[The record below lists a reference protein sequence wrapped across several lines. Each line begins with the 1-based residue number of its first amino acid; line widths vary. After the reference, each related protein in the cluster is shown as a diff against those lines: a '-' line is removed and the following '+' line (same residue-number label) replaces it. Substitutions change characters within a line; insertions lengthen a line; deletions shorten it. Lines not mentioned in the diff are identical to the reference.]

1 MANVLT
7 VLKIIPSDTEFNREE
22 FVNNVLK
29 GLCEENNIEYLKYEE
44 EPVAYGIVAILA
56 YMKNPDSEDGADDLN
71 ALQETLEGNEDL
83 STIEVQVQ
91 QLTDH

>member
-7 VLKIIPSDTEFNREE
+7 VLKITPSDTEFSRED
-22 FVNNVLK
+22 FVNKVLK
-29 GLCEENNIEYLKYEE
+29 GLCEENNVEFVKYEE
-44 EPVAYGIVAILA
+44 EPVAYGLIAIMA
-56 YMKNPDSEDGADDLN
+56 YLKNADTEDGADDLN

-83 STIEVQVQ
+83 SSVEVQVQ

>member
-7 VLKIIPSDTEFNREE
+7 VLKITPSDTELNRED

-29 GLCEENNIEYLKYEE
+29 GLCEENNVEFVKYEE
-44 EPVAYGIVAILA
+44 EPVAYGLVAIMA
-56 YMKNPDSEDGADDLN
+56 YLKNPDTEDGADDLN
-71 ALQETLEGNEDL
+71 ILQETLEGMDDL
-83 STIEVQVQ
+83 STVEVQVQ

>member
-7 VLKIIPSDTEFNREE
+7 VLKIVPSDTEFNREE
-22 FVNNVLK
+22 FVNNVFK

-56 YMKNPDSEDGADDLN
+56 YIKNPDSEDGADDLN
-71 ALQETLEGNEDL
+71 ALQEILEGNEDL
-83 STIEVQVQ
+83 SNIEVQVQ

>member
-7 VLKIIPSDTEFNREE
+7 VLKITPSGTELNRED

-29 GLCEENNIEYLKYEE
+29 GLCEENNVEFVKYEE
-44 EPVAYGIVAILA
+44 EPVAYGLVAILA
-56 YMKNPDSEDGADDLN
+56 YLKNPDTEDGADDLN
-71 ALQETLEGNEDL
+71 SLQETLEGNEDL
-83 STIEVQVQ
+83 STVEVQVQ

>member
-7 VLKIIPSDTEFNREE
+7 VLKIVPSGTELDRED

-29 GLCEENNIEYLKYEE
+29 GLCEENNVEFVKYEE
-44 EPVAYGIVAILA
+44 EPVAYGLVAILA
-56 YMKNPDSEDGADDLN
+56 YLKNADTEDGADDLN
-71 ALQETLEGNEDL
+71 SLQETLEGNDDL
-83 STIEVQVQ
+83 SSVEVQVQ

>member
-7 VLKIIPSDTEFNREE
+7 ILKIVPSGTELDRED

-29 GLCEENNIEYLKYEE
+29 GLCEENNVEFVKYEE
-44 EPVAYGIVAILA
+44 EPVAYGLVAILA
-56 YMKNPDSEDGADDLN
+56 YLKNADTEDGADDLN
-71 ALQETLEGNEDL
+71 SLQETLEGNDDL
-83 STIEVQVQ
+83 SSVEVQVQ

>member
-7 VLKIIPSDTEFNREE
+7 VLKIVPSDTEFNREE
-22 FVNNVLK
+22 FVNNVFK

-56 YMKNPDSEDGADDLN
+56 YIKNPDSEDGADDLN
-71 ALQETLEGNEDL
+71 VLQETLEGNEDL
-83 STIEVQVQ
+83 SNVEVQVQ

>member
-56 YMKNPDSEDGADDLN
+56 YIKNPDSEDGADDLN
-71 ALQETLEGNEDL
+71 ALQEILEGNEDL
-83 STIEVQVQ
+83 SNIEVQVQ

>member
-7 VLKIIPSDTEFNREE
+7 ILKIVPAGTELNREE

-29 GLCEENNIEYLKYEE
+29 GLCEENDIEYLKYEE
-44 EPVAYGIVAILA
+44 EPVAYGLVAILA
-56 YMKNPDSEDGADDLN
+56 YMKNPDTEDGADNLN

-83 STIEVQVQ
+83 STVEVQVQ